1 MKKTTDLA
9 AALTRAAG
17 GTTSTRPAPTAA
29 ADRKVLLVRL
39 DPDTMRRLK
48 HLAVDPGQHAA
59 SAGRGSDRPTVRAVR
74 GLIRAGRS
82 A

>member
-17 GTTSTRPAPTAA
+17 GTTSTRPAPAA
-29 ADRKVLLVRL
+29 VADRKVLLVRL

-48 HLAVDPGQHAA
+48 HLAVDRDSTLQALAA
-59 SAGRGSDRPTVRAVR
+59 EAI
-74 GLIRAGRS
+74 GLLFERYGG
-82 A
+82 

>member
-17 GTTSTRPAPTAA
+17 PTSTKPAA

-39 DPDTMRRLK
+39 DPSVHRRLRV
-48 HLAVDPGQHAA
+48 LAAENDT
-59 SAGRGSDRPTVRAVR
+59 TVQRLGEEAIDLLFER
-74 GLIRAGRS
+74 YEG
-82 A
+82 